1 MVLKS
6 GGDGMDDEFCRERAR
21 TVRALAEEA
30 DPFIKRRLLQ
40 LAHNYERRITQPAN
54 IKDDK
59 TVGASQTES
68 LSQDREE
75 RVVTNRMNVDRD

>member
-6 GGDGMDDEFCRERAR
+6 GGDSMDDAFCRERAR
-21 TVRALAEEA
+21 TVRALAEDA

-54 IKDDK
+54 IKGDK
-59 TVGASQTES
+59 TAGASQPGS
-68 LSQDREE
+68 LSQDRDAEE
-75 RVVTNRMNVDRD
+75 